1 MQTWQLLKKVRHIEI
16 SASRLVSETFAGKY
30 HSVFKGQGMEF
41 SEARH
46 YVPGDD
52 VRRIDWNISARQGE
66 IFLKE
71 YREERQL
78 TLMIV
83 CDISASK
90 YFGSSEKFKQEIMA
104 ELSALFA
111 FSALQNYDKVGLIL
125 FSDKIE
131 KYIPAKKGK
140 KHILRIIRELLAF
153 EPTSKGT
160 NLSFCLEQI
169 NKLVKKH
176 SIVLL
181 LSDFLDKNFE
191 KSFKL
196 TSKKHEL
203 IPVVIE
209 DKIEIEL
216 PNVNAFFDMENPET
230 GEKFFYDLKS
240 KRLNQSFSQSKDFH
254 DKKLDKL
261 FASLSLEHMHISDGE
276 NMLNEVVG
284 FFKKRE
290 KRIKKG

>member
-52 VRRIDWNISARQGE
+52 VRRIDWNISARQGD
-66 IFLKE
+66 IFVKE

-83 CDISASK
+83 CDVSASK
-90 YFGSSEKFKQEIMA
+90 YFGSSDKFKQEIMA

-131 KYIPAKKGK
+131 KYIPAEKGK

-160 NLSFCLEQI
+160 NLSFCLE
-169 NKLVKKH
+169 NVSKLVKRH

-181 LSDFLDKNFE
+181 LSDFLDKDFE

-196 TSKKHEL
+196 ASKKHEL
-203 IPVVIE
+203 IPVIIE
-209 DKIEIEL
+209 DKLEVSL
-216 PNVNAFFDMENPET
+216 PKTNAFFDMENPET

-240 KRLNQSFSQSKDFH
+240 KRLNDNFNQSKESH

-261 FASLSLEHMHISDGE
+261 FASFSLEHMHISAGE
-276 NMLNEVVG
+276 NMLDEVVK